1 MIVGGTSFS
10 AVARS
15 TSFSSAR
22 TGERTP
28 DSGTKA
34 AGSGFGKRGVSRE
47 GRVYCEVE
55 ILCFFART
63 HMSFVHPLSAMGQ
76 PLREEGPPSLR
87 ELAAVSV
94 ARTLVQDG
102 RRARQE
108 YQEFEDLKGGLD
120 GAFQLARADA
130 IAQQAAEGKKN
141 RVDQEYIRAY
151 EDVMF
156 TKPTTSGPKNEKGLT
171 AQMRTRKRLMQPDL
185 SDLYYAKVQRR
196 NERSRPRQEPLPEA
210 LTPEEARSQN
220 FLPSDMSP
228 QFARHAAGNIGFDL
242 AQVQPAWPG
251 NEPDMRD
258 HINAAARQLNL
269 PFGTVRALMVGTR
282 GRFEAEQLA
291 EYHRKHPGGWRA
303 QLPTTP

>member
-1 MIVGGTSFS
+1 MNI
-10 AVARS
+10 S
-15 TSFSSAR
+15 T
-22 TGERTP
+22 
-28 DSGTKA
+28 
-34 AGSGFGKRGVSRE
+34 
-47 GRVYCEVE
+47 
-55 ILCFFART
+55 RT

-87 ELAAVSV
+87 ELAAASV
-94 ARTLVQDG
+94 ARAMAQADDDPG
-102 RRARQE
+102 WFGAGINARRQYRQ
-108 YQEFEDLKGGLD
+108 FEDLKGGLN

-210 LTPEEARSQN
+210 LTPDEARSQN